1 MAKEKFVRKHI
12 PSSRI
17 EEIAGNCKE
26 PKASTTAAIC
36 MVCKTLDELESRRN
50 DSKK

>member
-1 MAKEKFVRKHI
+1 MAKEKFVRKHV

-17 EEIAGNCKE
+17 DEIVGNCKE
-26 PKASTTAAIC
+26 PKASTRAAIC
-36 MVCKTLDELESRRN
+36 MVRRTLDELESRRN